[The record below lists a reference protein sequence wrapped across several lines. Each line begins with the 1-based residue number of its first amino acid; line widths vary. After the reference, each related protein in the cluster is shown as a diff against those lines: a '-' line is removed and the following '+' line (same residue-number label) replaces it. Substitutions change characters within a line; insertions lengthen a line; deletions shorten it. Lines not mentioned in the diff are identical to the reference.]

1 MKDALLMAGGLIVCG
16 PLAACMNRQRGGSG
30 DGWAESSPDM
40 EKGDGT
46 RNGKLQ
52 ADDGQAENKKNKE
65 SMKILIIE
73 SSPHKHGSSN
83 MLADNFAKGAREA
96 GHTVDV
102 FDAGHASIHPCLG
115 CDACGMNGPC
125 VQKDDYEQKLKPL
138 IKSHDMIVLATPL
151 YYYGFSAQMKMV
163 IDRFYSFTF
172 ELTGMKKKTV
182 LICAAWNSDEDTY
195 PALRAHY
202 DKLCRYMDFQNQG
215 MILGLGCGTPSMTRS
230 TEWPKK
236 AYELGKSL

>member
-1 MKDALLMAGGLIVCG
+1 MLLAGGLIISG
-16 PLAACMNRQRGGSG
+16 PLAACMN
-30 DGWAESSPDM
+30 A
-40 EKGDGT
+40 
-46 RNGKLQ
+46 
-52 ADDGQAENKKNKE
+52 ANKSNTKDNKSNSDKDKNI
-65 SMKILIIE
+65 MKILIIE

-96 GHTVDV
+96 GHTVDI
-102 FDAGHASIHPCLG
+102 FDAGHADIHPCLG

-125 VQKDDYEQKLKPL
+125 VQKDDYERKLKPM

-151 YYYGFSAQMKMV
+151 YYYGFSAQIKMC
-163 IDRFYSFTF
+163 IDRFYSFTY
-172 ELTGMKKKTV
+172 ELTDMKKKTA
-182 LICAAWNSDEDTY
+182 LIVAAWNSDNDTY
-195 PALRAHY
+195 PALKAHY

-230 TEWPKK
+230 TEWPNK